1 MKPRLVTSVV
11 STVLNLTICASMFA
25 HHGTSASYEMDKTVT
40 LMGTVTQFLWSNP
53 GCGIFF
59 DVKDEQGNVVHWA
72 VESLPPAMLKP
83 AGWTKESLKEGDQIT
98 VTVNPSNA
106 GTPVGNLVKIVF
118 PNGKMWTGGPGAGR
132 QQQ

>member
-11 STVLNLTICASMFA
+11 GAVLSLTICASMFA

-53 GCGIFF
+53 HCGIFF
-59 DVKDEQGNVVHWA
+59 DVKDEQGNVVHWT

-98 VTVNPSNA
+98 VTVNPSKA